1 MIRYPTGS
9 DTGRTAP
16 SQDAAICVHRDKN
29 VYRNE
34 SADGDESPV
43 PTGGPLHT
51 WSNDSGDNGVQIDRM
66 RDMQQLQIRTRNSL
80 YEITVIDGRSGEI
93 LVRGGLFFPE
103 LTPAHLAGAT
113 LGDSVCRL
121 LGIYVGLGMELG
133 LNDRRILTT
142 PVQTI
147 TVLTS

>member
-1 MIRYPTGS
+1 MICYPAGS
-9 DTGRTAP
+9 DTGKTDPTKTLPFALM
-16 SQDAAICVHRDKN
+16 DENA
-29 VYRNE
+29 YRNE
-34 SADGDESPV
+34 NGERDESPV
-43 PTGGPLHT
+43 PAGAHCNAG
-51 WSNDSGDNGVQIDRM
+51 SKDFGDNGVQIDRM
-66 RDMQQLQIRTRNSL
+66 RDMQQIQIRTRNSL

-113 LGDSVCRL
+113 LGDSVCKLR
-121 LGIYVGLGMELG
+121 GIYVGLGIELG
-133 LNDRRILTT
+133 VNDRRILTT